1 MTNSALSE
9 RQDATGTLGS
19 AAGAVQN
26 GVSTHVVP
34 ELNLDVEAFVTF
46 ADAELRAA
54 PPWQS
59 GVCFNPGC
67 GRAFTPTRTWQNYCC
82 RACKQQ
88 SRRELAQVGHR
99 LALAMLVWRTH
110 KYAAAGTPEAAL
122 VRVAR
127 RYVTHVQSAWMQ
139 DRALRSANANGC
151 GDVGQGHPDG

>member
-1 MTNSALSE
+1 MTKSATRDRLTC
-9 RQDATGTLGS
+9 TGTLRS
-19 AAGAVQN
+19 AACTDQN
-26 GVSTHVVP
+26 GVSPHLVP
-34 ELNLDVEAFVTF
+34 ELNLDVEPFLTF
-46 ADAELRAA
+46 AEAELRAA

-67 GRAFTPTRTWQNYCC
+67 GRAFAPTRKWQNYCC

-99 LALAMLVWRTH
+99 LALAMLVWRIH

-122 VRVAR
+122 VRAAR

-139 DRALRSANANGC
+139 DRARRAADAKGS
-151 GDVGQGHPDG
+151 GDDI

>member
-1 MTNSALSE
+1 MTENAASDRL
-9 RQDATGTLGS
+9 DATGTQRS
-19 AAGAVQN
+19 AASPVQN
-26 GVSTHVVP
+26 GVSTHFVP

-46 ADAELRAA
+46 AEPELRAA

-59 GVCFNPGC
+59 GICFNPGC
-67 GRAFTPTRTWQNYCC
+67 GRAFTPTRKWQNYCC

-127 RYVTHVQSAWMQ
+127 RYVTLVQSAWMQ
-139 DRALRSANANGC
+139 DRALRAANAQRC